1 MMALMSTVVGRRW
14 KVHCELMWPRN
25 GQVSN
30 RDIKEWLFLLVSKL
44 TFLGGNLLAPKFDTH
59 TYWPYWLKIDWRNLS
74 WRHFDRRACERSCV
88 EVILAKKE
96 KTLREF
102 SKLKTVSTEK
112 LLYQQQ
118 VDLNLKKGG
127 KGSSFGI
134 WEKRRGVK
142 MGVKEHAEDTCPHPE
157 MKQLFD
163 NYLLLV

>member
-1 MMALMSTVVGRRW
+1 MAKNRLKKSKVANTST
-14 KVHCELMWPRN
+14 
-25 GQVSN
+25 
-30 RDIKEWLFLLVSKL
+30 
-44 TFLGGNLLAPKFDTH
+44 
-59 TYWPYWLKIDWRNLS
+59 
-74 WRHFDRRACERSCV
+74 RRAYERGCV

-127 KGSSFGI
+127 KGNSFGS

-142 MGVKEHAEDTCPHPE
+142 IWFEEHAEDTCPHPGT
-157 MKQLFD
+157 KKLFGS
-163 NYLLLV
+163 YLLLV